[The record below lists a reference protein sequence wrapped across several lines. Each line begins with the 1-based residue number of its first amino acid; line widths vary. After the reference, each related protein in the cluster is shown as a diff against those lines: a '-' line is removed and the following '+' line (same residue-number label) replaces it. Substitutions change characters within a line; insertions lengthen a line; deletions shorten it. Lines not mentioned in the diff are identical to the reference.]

1 MQGKEKGNGNIS
13 GENRALEYR
22 LRYAVVLQ
30 NITAGINQLFNVLDD
45 CENCNAFLEQASERT
60 KNLSRG
66 YNHTK

>member
-1 MQGKEKGNGNIS
+1 MQGTEKGNGNIS
-13 GENRALEYR
+13 GENRALDYQ

-30 NITAGINQLFNVLDD
+30 KTRAGINKRFNVLDD
-45 CENCNAFLEQASERT
+45 YENCNAFLEHASERT